1 MIACNA
7 TDTNYF
13 LVQQPTPAAYQLT
26 VGSVRFATEV
36 LRQKS
41 VLLLKV
47 VSSQRRCDFCDHIR
61 DVRTNW
67 CISRS
72 CYKSANFCQ
81 VQLHLAPALSVGLV
95 LIRSSAPTT
104 IHRGFHVRWWRLAVS
119 ALCTAF
125 QLGSQ
130 TCCASSPWTPLS
142 DRSAMS
148 LTGPLR
154 WQNCRADFPEPINS
168 FRLSSCNFVET
179 LLPVA

>member
-1 MIACNA
+1 MVACNA
-7 TDTNYF
+7 TVANYF
-13 LVQQPTPAAYQLT
+13 IVQQPSPRPA
-26 VGSVRFATEV
+26 
-36 LRQKS
+36 
-41 VLLLKV
+41 
-47 VSSQRRCDFCDHIR
+47 SSQLAQFASPLRFFVRSLSFYLWLFQARGGVTFVIIR
-61 DVRTNW
+61 VVQTDW
-67 CISRS
+67 CNSRS

-81 VQLHLAPALSVGLV
+81 VQLHLVPALSVGLV

-130 TCCASSPWTPLS
+130 TCCASSPWTLPS
-142 DRSAMS
+142 DRSAIS

-154 WQNCRADFPEPINS
+154 WQNCRAAFPEPISS
-168 FRLSSCNFVET
+168 FRFSSSNFVET